1 MNQTN
6 PDLGQ
11 EIINLQ
17 NAKGGREKGGGW
29 GVCGSG
35 GTGRRGKGGM
45 GREKRSVFI
54 KMLRK
59 SCSS

>member
-17 NAKGGREKGGGW
+17 NVKGGREKERER
-29 GVCGSG
+29 GV
-35 GTGRRGKGGM
+35 M
-45 GREKRSVFI
+45 GCVWEWWDW
-54 KMLRK
+54 
-59 SCSS
+59 